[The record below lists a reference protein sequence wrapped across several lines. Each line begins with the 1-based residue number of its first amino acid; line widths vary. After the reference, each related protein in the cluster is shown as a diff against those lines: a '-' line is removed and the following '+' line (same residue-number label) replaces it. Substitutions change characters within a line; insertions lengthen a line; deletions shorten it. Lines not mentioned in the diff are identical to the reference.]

1 MFKHTP
7 FMIALLSG
15 AAVLALV
22 AGVSSPGRAAEAA
35 ATGPSLIKVAV
46 GEDDDN
52 AGMEDAGSRSTSPAA
67 TKGAMAFVDG
77 VGKRGIGILSAAATS
92 EGQRKQSF
100 KSLLNDSFDLT
111 TIGRFALGRYWR
123 VATPQQRSEYQRLF
137 EKMIIDVY
145 SDRFSSYSG
154 QQLKTASAKMV
165 SNTDAM
171 VTTFILPKD
180 GGEKVQVDWRVRNA
194 GGKYKIVDV
203 VVEGVSMSVTQRSD
217 FASVIQ
223 RGGGDIAVL
232 IDHLKNPRKG

>member
-1 MFKHTP
+1 MLNNKTK
-7 FMIALLSG
+7 IKLLLSG
-15 AAVLALV
+15 AAVLALLT
-22 AGVSSPGRAAEAA
+22 GVYSPVRAAEAA
-35 ATGPSLIKVAV
+35 GAAGSITKVAISD
-46 GEDDDN
+46 DDDN
-52 AGMEDAGSRSTSPAA
+52 AGIEDVGGKTSSMPA
-67 TKGAMAFVDG
+67 TKGAMTFVDS

-92 EGQRKQSF
+92 EVQRKQSF

-123 VATPQQRSEYQRLF
+123 VATAQQRGEYQRLF

-154 QQLKTASAKMV
+154 QQLKTDSAKMV
-165 SNTDAM
+165 SDTDAM

-180 GGEKVQVDWRVRNA
+180 GGEKVRVDWRVRNTR
-194 GGKYKIVDV
+194 GTYKIVDV

-232 IDHLKNPRKG
+232 IDHLKQPRKG